1 MMKKYLILAM
11 VLATFAAASAIEVT
25 YVDLPKMQAVAIRVV
40 DYTGMGEAFGKL
52 GSWAG
57 PQGLLSSKT
66 WFLSI
71 YHANMFTI
79 PEKPTPMDC
88 AITVEGNVK
97 PGEGMTLQ
105 EIGGSK
111 YAKYTYKGAYSGLG
125 KAWHDLLTEVMK
137 NPAYTTA
144 DKPSLEVYLNH
155 PGQVKPEELVTEF
168 YLPVE
173 PK

>member
-1 MMKKYLILAM
+1 MKKIVILFFLLTMA
-11 VLATFAAASAIEVT
+11 ATALAIEVS
-25 YVDLPKMQAVAIRVV
+25 YVDLPKMQAVCIRVD
-40 DYTGMGEAFGKL
+40 DYTKMSEAFGKL
-52 GSWAG
+52 GYWAG
-57 PQGLLSSKT
+57 PQGLLNAKT

-79 PEKPTPMDC
+79 PEKPTPVDC

-105 EIGGSK
+105 EIGGGK
-111 YAKYTYKGAYSGLG
+111 YVKYTYKGAYDKLD
-125 KAWHDLLTEVMK
+125 KAWHDVLDEVMK
-137 NPAYTTA
+137 STEWTTA
-144 DKPSLEVYLNH
+144 DKPSLEVYVNH
-155 PGQVKPEELVTEF
+155 PGQVKPEELVTEI

>member
-1 MMKKYLILAM
+1 MKLIQISLAVLMM
-11 VLATFAAASAIEVT
+11 AAVGAAIEVT
-25 YVDLPKMQAVAIRVV
+25 YVDFPKTQVAAIRIE
-40 DYTGMGEAFGKL
+40 DYTKMGEAFGKL

-66 WFLSI
+66 LWLSI

-79 PEKPTPMDC
+79 PEKPTPVDC
-88 AITVEGNVK
+88 AITVAGTVK

-111 YAKYTYKGAYSGLG
+111 YAKYVYKRPYDKLNQ
-125 KAWHDLLTEVMK
+125 AWHDVLNEVMK
-137 NPAYTTA
+137 SKEYTTA
-144 DKPSLEVYLNH
+144 DKPSLEVYINH
-155 PGQVKPEELVTEF
+155 PGQAKPEDLVTEI